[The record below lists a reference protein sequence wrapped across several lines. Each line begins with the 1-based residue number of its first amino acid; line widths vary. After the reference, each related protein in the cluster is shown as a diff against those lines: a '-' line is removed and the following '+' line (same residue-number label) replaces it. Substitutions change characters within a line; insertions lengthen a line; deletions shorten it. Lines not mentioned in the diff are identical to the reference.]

1 MSSGSEKEEEEISE
15 GLFAGLIEAL
25 SDKHSQLDVR
35 LQNVV
40 VRMPGSRLGVEL
52 NGVITLAVH
61 MRDLSDEEKQAHIA
75 RNVAALKT

>member
-1 MSSGSEKEEEEISE
+1 M
-15 GLFAGLIEAL
+15 IEAL

-40 VRMPGSRLGVEL
+40 LRMPGSRLGLEI
-52 NGVITLAVH
+52 NGAISFAVH

-75 RNVAALKT
+75 KNMAALQVAHMLILQL

>member
-1 MSSGSEKEEEEISE
+1 M
-15 GLFAGLIEAL
+15 IEAL

-40 VRMPGSRLGVEL
+40 LRMPGSRLGLEI
-52 NGVITLAVH
+52 NGAISFAVH